1 MLIVDDHEGFRRQAR
16 ALFVRGGYEV
26 VGEAG
31 DVASA
36 VRSAADLRPA
46 VVLLDIQLPDGDG
59 FEAAR
64 QILAAEAPP
73 AVVLVSSRDAPD
85 YGARIRASG
94 VDGFISKA
102 DLSVRALEAVL
113 GGAP

>member
-16 ALFVRGGYEV
+16 ALFTRGGYEV

-36 VRSAADLRPA
+36 VRSAAELAPA
-46 VVLLDIQLPDGDG
+46 VVLLDVQLPDGDG

-64 QILAAEAPP
+64 RILTAEAPP
-73 AVVLVSSRDAPD
+73 AVVLVSSRDAAD

-94 VDGFISKA
+94 AEGFISKA
-102 DLSVRALEAVL
+102 DLSVRTLEAVL
-113 GGAP
+113 GGDT